1 MSHLQAFRN
10 IYPYRLSNVYSFIY
24 PSTRI
29 NLYLTFTLINTCKIN
44 FNFFMKPPEKPLPQ
58 DCCGTGCVRCVYDI
72 YVEQLKEY
80 KAWKKKQKVAE
91 KSTE

>member
-1 MSHLQAFRN
+1 
-10 IYPYRLSNVYSFIY
+10 
-24 PSTRI
+24 
-29 NLYLTFTLINTCKIN
+29 
-44 FNFFMKPPEKPLPQ
+44 MKPPEKPLPQ

-91 KSTE
+91 KSTEQENNA